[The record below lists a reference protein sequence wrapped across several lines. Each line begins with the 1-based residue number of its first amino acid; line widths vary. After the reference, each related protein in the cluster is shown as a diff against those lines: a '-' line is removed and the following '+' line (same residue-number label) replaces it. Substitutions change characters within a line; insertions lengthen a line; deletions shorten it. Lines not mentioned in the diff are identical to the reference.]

1 MLFFHSDYPA
11 LATTLS
17 LLGKMA
23 ISSSFAIVFVYAAE
37 IFPTPVR
44 NVGVGGASSTGRIGA
59 IIAPQIGPLVRN
71 NS

>member
-1 MLFFHSDYPA
+1 
-11 LATTLS
+11 
-17 LLGKMA
+17 MA

-59 IIAPQIGPLVRN
+59 IAAPQIGPLVYLN
-71 NS
+71 VYTYIQT